1 MNEPTNIQQK
11 HLLQTWKCVS
21 EFINSLESKDS
32 GIRYADTEAILKVK
46 ASKKFK
52 INVRSALGVI
62 DPTLWIFSLN
72 IGNVMNLSPM
82 SHDELG
88 SINKENEVELSK
100 DTLLEKFVLYCVSNF
115 CVGTEL
121 RFIAQKQDQP

>member
-21 EFINSLESKDS
+21 EFINSLDSKDA
-32 GIRYADTEAILKVK
+32 GIRYADSEAIMKVK

-52 INVRSALGVI
+52 LNVRSALGVI

-88 SINKENEVELSK
+88 SIN
-100 DTLLEKFVLYCVSNF
+100 
-115 CVGTEL
+115 
-121 RFIAQKQDQP
+121 